1 MINGNTLVSI
11 GIFFVIAG
19 FFLIFI
25 RSILQTAISDNS
37 DENST
42 KSEIKTGGVIL
53 IGPIPI
59 IFGNDKNMLVT
70 GVIMAIILMA
80 IAYFLFY
87 RH

>member
-11 GIFFVIAG
+11 GIFIVIAG

-25 RSILQTAISDNS
+25 GSILQTAISDNS
-37 DENST
+37 DKSST

>member
-25 RSILQTAISDNS
+25 GSILQTAISDNS

>member
-11 GIFFVIAG
+11 GIFIVIAG

-25 RSILQTAISDNS
+25 GSILQTAISDNS
-37 DENST
+37 DKNST